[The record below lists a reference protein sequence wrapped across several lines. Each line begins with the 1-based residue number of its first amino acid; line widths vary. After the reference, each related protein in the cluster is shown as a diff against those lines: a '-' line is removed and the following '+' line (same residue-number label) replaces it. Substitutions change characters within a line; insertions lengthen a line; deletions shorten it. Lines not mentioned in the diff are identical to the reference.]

1 MGKTLLA
8 NLAKVA
14 LSNAGPRMTPWA
26 VTATI
31 AKRSAAPRNAVARGI
46 GLVLGIKPNSA
57 EMSMVSPD
65 FPPDFP

>member
-31 AKRSAAPRNAVARGI
+31 AKRSTARGTPS
-46 GLVLGIKPNSA
+46 LAALA
-57 EMSMVSPD
+57 
-65 FPPDFP
+65 